1 MRALIAQPS
10 SLRLCAC
17 SEFTD
22 ACSVCG
28 LVYVSGL
35 QNAPG
40 MVRRNTH
47 IGAMSK
53 EKQPVVIKK
62 YANRRLYHTGTSSYV
77 TLEDLSALVRGGE
90 DFVVYDA
97 KTGEEITRSVLAQ
110 IIFEEENKE
119 GQNLLP
125 ISFLR
130 QLIRIYGDS
139 MQAVV
144 PRYLEFS
151 MENLAKEQTA
161 FRQQMAKNL
170 GIPGF
175 DMIERQTQANMKM
188 FVDAFSLFNPFA
200 QAQAKEEAKEQA
212 KEQAQAQAD
221 GAAPATKPKDDIE
234 GLRDELAI
242 MRDKLDK
249 LSGKG

>member
-1 MRALIAQPS
+1 
-10 SLRLCAC
+10 
-17 SEFTD
+17 
-22 ACSVCG
+22 
-28 LVYVSGL
+28 
-35 QNAPG
+35 
-40 MVRRNTH
+40 
-47 IGAMSK
+47 MSK

-77 TLEDLSALVRGGE
+77 TLEDLSELVRSGE

-151 MENLAKEQTA
+151 MENLVREQSA

-175 DMIERQTQANMKM
+175 EMIEKQTQANMKM
-188 FVDAFSLFNPFA
+188 FADAFSLFNPFA
-200 QAQAKEEAKEQA
+200 AAKLEDAPTTPAKA
-212 KEQAQAQAD
+212 
-221 GAAPATKPKDDIE
+221 KDDIE
-234 GLRDELAI
+234 GLRDELAA
-242 MRDKLDK
+242 MREKLDK
-249 LSGKG
+249 LSTKG